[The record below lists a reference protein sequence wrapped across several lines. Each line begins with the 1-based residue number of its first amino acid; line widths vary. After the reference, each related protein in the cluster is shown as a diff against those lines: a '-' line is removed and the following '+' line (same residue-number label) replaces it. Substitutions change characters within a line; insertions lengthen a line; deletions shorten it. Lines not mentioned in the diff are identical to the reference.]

1 MSATYYPFQNRNKLC
16 RIRGGE
22 NTNISRLHLMN
33 RFRFWI
39 LVSIV
44 AVSGFSQGMLLPLIA
59 VIFENSGVS
68 STLNGL
74 NATALYI
81 GILLAS
87 PFMEQPLRKYGY
99 RPVILVGGFLVVVS
113 LALFPLWQS
122 FWFWF
127 ILRLLIGIGD
137 HALHFATQTWITS
150 FSAENV
156 RGRNISLYGV
166 FFGIGFATGPL
177 MTPLVEINQALP
189 FIVSSILCLIGWVFL
204 FFLKNE
210 HPEQEL
216 GVNSFFETIKRF
228 RKAWKYGWIA
238 FLPPLGYGFLEAS
251 LNGSFPIY
259 ALRTGIE
266 VGSVSVLL
274 ASFAIGGIVF
284 QLPLGILSD
293 KFGRRNIL
301 LVILSLGCLSF
312 VTASFLEGTFIALA
326 VCIFIAGMLVGSTF
340 SLGISYMTDL
350 MPKNLLPTG
359 NLMCGIAFSIGS
371 LGGPFFGGLFIQF
384 FSDISFFHIISFLL
398 FVIFLLTY
406 SFGDRGLVAVK
417 G

>member
-1 MSATYYPFQNRNKLC
+1 
-16 RIRGGE
+16 
-22 NTNISRLHLMN
+22 MN

-44 AVSGFSQGMLLPLIA
+44 AISGFSQGMLLPLIA
-59 VIFENSGVS
+59 VIFENSGLS
-68 STLNGL
+68 SSLNGL

-99 RPVILVGGFLVVVS
+99 KPVILVGGFLVVIS
-113 LALFPLWQS
+113 LALFPLWQT

-127 ILRLLIGIGD
+127 FLRLLIGIGD

-150 FSAENV
+150 FSPEDK

-177 MTPLVEINQALP
+177 MTPLVDVNPSLP
-189 FIVSSILCLIGWVFL
+189 FIASSLLCLIGWVFL

-210 HPEQEL
+210 HPEQEI

-228 RKAWKYGWIA
+228 KKAWKYAWIA
-238 FLPPLGYGFLEAS
+238 FLPPLGYGFLESS

-259 ALRTGIE
+259 ALRTGMDLTN
-266 VGSVSVLL
+266 VSVLL

-284 QLPLGILSD
+284 QIPLGVLSD
-293 KFGRRNIL
+293 KWGRRNVL
-301 LVILSLGCLSF
+301 LVILSLGCISF
-312 VTASFLEGTFIALA
+312 ITASFLENHFMGLA
-326 VCIFIAGMLVGSTF
+326 ICIFIAGMLVGSTF

-359 NLMCGIAFSIGS
+359 NLLCGIAFSLGS

-384 FSDISFFHIISFLL
+384 FQGISFFHIISFLL
-398 FVIFLLTY
+398 FIIFFLTFSY
-406 SFGDRGLVAVK
+406 GNRGMVSVAK
-417 G
+417 Q

>member
-1 MSATYYPFQNRNKLC
+1 
-16 RIRGGE
+16 
-22 NTNISRLHLMN
+22 MN

-44 AVSGFSQGMLLPLIA
+44 AISGFSQGMLLPLIA
-59 VIFENSGVS
+59 VIFENSGLS
-68 STLNGL
+68 SSLNGL

-99 RPVILVGGFLVVVS
+99 KPVILVGGFLVVIS
-113 LALFPLWQS
+113 LALFPLWQT

-127 ILRLLIGIGD
+127 FLRLLIGIGD

-150 FSAENV
+150 FSPEDK

-177 MTPLVEINQALP
+177 MTPLVDVNPSLP
-189 FIVSSILCLIGWVFL
+189 FIASSFVCLVGWVFL

-210 HPEQEL
+210 HPEQDI
-216 GVNSFFETIKRF
+216 GVNSFFETFKRF
-228 RKAWKYGWIA
+228 SKAWKYAWIA
-238 FLPPLGYGFLEAS
+238 FLPPLGYGFLESS

-259 ALRTGIE
+259 ALRTGMDLTN
-266 VGSVSVLL
+266 VSVLL

-284 QLPLGILSD
+284 QIPLGVLSD
-293 KFGRRNIL
+293 KWGRRNVL
-301 LVILSLGCLSF
+301 LVILSLGCISF
-312 VTASFLEGTFIALA
+312 ITASFLENHFMGLAL
-326 VCIFIAGMLVGSTF
+326 CIFIAGMLLGSTF

-359 NLMCGIAFSIGS
+359 NLLCGIAFSLGS
-371 LGGPFFGGLFIQF
+371 LGGPFFGGLFIQYF
-384 FSDISFFHIISFLL
+384 QGISFFHIISFLL
-398 FVIFLLTY
+398 FIIFFLTLSY
-406 SFGDRGLVAVK
+406 GNRGMAVVAK
-417 G
+417 Q